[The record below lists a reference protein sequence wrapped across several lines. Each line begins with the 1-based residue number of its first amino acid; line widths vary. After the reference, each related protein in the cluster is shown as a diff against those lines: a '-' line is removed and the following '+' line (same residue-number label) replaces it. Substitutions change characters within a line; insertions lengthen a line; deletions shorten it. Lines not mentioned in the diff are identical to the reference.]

1 MALHQAMPACTRP
14 AADDHLSIIFRTTSD
29 NRHPWSVCRVRDIGL
44 FGLAAAA
51 LPSGRRARR
60 SLARPGLSNDA
71 IQRKDRVR
79 SDNTR
84 RRLRAMIEI
93 INKVEP
99 RFVVSLAAAARIS
112 G

>member
-1 MALHQAMPACTRP
+1 M
-14 AADDHLSIIFRTTSD
+14 
-29 NRHPWSVCRVRDIGL
+29 
-44 FGLAAAA
+44 
-51 LPSGRRARR
+51 
-60 SLARPGLSNDA
+60 SNDA

-99 RFVVSLAAAARIS
+99 RFVVSLCSRCKDFRLDGDALVRS
-112 G
+112 GPATTSLTVSMPSIPACII